1 MPDPAILNFDANVL
15 ARRLV
20 TMRGIYNYHPRHRI
34 RLEFVMADRG
44 RFPFS
49 IVEAKLPLRDVAFR
63 PASERSVM
71 RAAIVP

>member
-1 MPDPAILNFDANVL
+1 
-15 ARRLV
+15 
-20 TMRGIYNYHPRHRI
+20 
-34 RLEFVMADRG
+34 MADRG